1 MQKLHTPH
9 SKLHTDKKG
18 FDFLE
23 LIKWDTVEGW
33 ISDWLAMV
41 NYAFE
46 NSVQALGISPFESSV
61 TVIDTAMTAVEGVAL
76 VLVSMFFA
84 IQLCNDAMLLKIQSY
99 EHVFKLFF
107 RFIIAKVIV
116 QNARGLMGIIFN
128 GFTSVTSALGE
139 TNYGFMS
146 SFGTDAILAQ
156 PDDKGFLGLNYLVKY
171 LETIPTFLILMGAC
185 WVISL
190 VLIGRLF
197 EIIVY
202 TVISP
207 IPLSTVAAEGW
218 HDSAKSF
225 VKSYAA
231 VCLQGLVVIVMF
243 YAFSQIAEMLGGTST
258 MGITITALSL
268 ALGVVKSGQWARQA
282 VGI

>member
-1 MQKLHTPH
+1 M
-9 SKLHTDKKG
+9 G
-18 FDFLE
+18 FVEWKDVETWLSEWLE
-23 LIKWDTVEGW
+23 I
-33 ISDWLAMV
+33 V
-41 NYAFE
+41 NQAFD
-46 NSVQALGISPFESSV
+46 NAVKILTISPFDRSI
-61 TVIDTAMTAVEGVAL
+61 TVINTTITAVEGVAL

-99 EHVFKLFF
+99 EQVFKLFF

-116 QNARGLMGIIFN
+116 QNAKGLMGIIYNGFN
-128 GFTSVTSALGE
+128 GLASKLGE
-139 TNYGFMS
+139 VNYGFIS
-146 SFGTDAILAQ
+146 SFDTDAILIKPNEA
-156 PDDKGFLGLNYLVKY
+156 GFMNLNYIVKY
-171 LETIPTFLILMGAC
+171 LETIPIFLILLGSC
-185 WVISL
+185 WVINL
-190 VLIGRLF
+190 ILIGRLF

-207 IPLSTVAAEGW
+207 IPLSTIASEGW

-243 YAFSQIAEMLGGTST
+243 YAFSQMAELLGGTNSL
-258 MGITITALSL
+258 GLVITALSL
-268 ALGVVKSGQWARQA
+268 ALGVAKSGQWSRQA